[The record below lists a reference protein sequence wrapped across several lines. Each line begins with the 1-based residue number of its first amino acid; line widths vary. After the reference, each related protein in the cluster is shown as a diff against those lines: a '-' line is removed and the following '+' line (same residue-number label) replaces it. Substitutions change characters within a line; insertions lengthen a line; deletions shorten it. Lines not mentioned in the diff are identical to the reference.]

1 MSPYLSESYIIF
13 INVELLLKSYW
24 SQKLHVSRN
33 RTLKWVEIFKKENT
47 GHMLWSIL
55 VGSLIECAFYL
66 VNPDLQKNKHA
77 RIYQKGNVFKYYQ
90 LYKLTRKFFREILA
104 GAFVLG
110 FCEMATNKK
119 ILDYVIY
126 PYGFSDFINIFAF
139 SENIGDRHLENL
151 HSSLRWFRIVSAKFP
166 SRRFFNAMII
176 FFRSRRFYSN
186 LETF

>member
-13 INVELLLKSYW
+13 INIELLLKSYW
-24 SQKLHVSRN
+24 SQKLDVSWN

-126 PYGFSDFINIFAF
+126 PYGFSILLIYLLSVKIQGIGTSKTYIAVWDGFELSQQNSQVGGF
-139 SENIGDRHLENL
+139 STQ
-151 HSSLRWFRIVSAKFP
+151 W
-166 SRRFFNAMII
+166 
-176 FFRSRRFYSN
+176 
-186 LETF
+186 